1 MIKSST
7 RGTDET
13 FLQLMTL
20 SGSAILKLLGF
31 PPEIADH
38 YEFRAVEFKQKQLQ
52 KPDAEG
58 IPILE
63 TLPYRILIEFQGY
76 RDKFIRYR
84 ALANML
90 QVCMKSQTD
99 KPIIG
104 IIIYTQQQYQDVALP
119 LDRLLE
125 GNIKLTEKVLTDYS
139 EAELLA
145 IDPRLIVL
153 APFTVPKDVSKP
165 ELQQKA
171 QTWSRT
177 ISEIYPDNEQ
187 RQEAFN
193 IIGLFLLD
201 RFRNLAQQE
210 ILDMLNL
217 DLLDTRAG
225 QDIFKMGEI
234 EGIAK
239 GLAEGEAKGE
249 TQTLQAMREQILAV
263 LEQRFTNLPAQ
274 TAKNLAKITQLPRLM
289 ELTYIAYSCTQ
300 IEAFLQHCN
309 KD

>member
-1 MIKSST
+1 MTNLT
-7 RGTDET
+7 RGTDEI
-13 FLQLMTL
+13 FLQLMAL
-20 SGSAILKLLGF
+20 SGSALLKLLGF
-31 PPEIADH
+31 PPEVAEH

-76 RDKFIRYR
+76 RDKYIRYR

-104 IIIYTQQQYQDVALP
+104 IIIYTQQQFQDVALP

-125 GNIKLTEKVLTDYS
+125 GNIKLTERVLTDYS

-145 IDPRLIVL
+145 VDPCLIVL
-153 APFTVPKDVSKP
+153 APFTVSKTVSKH
-165 ELQQKA
+165 ELK
-171 QTWSRT
+171 QTVHRWSRQ
-177 ISEIYPDNEQ
+177 ISEIYPDNER

-201 RFRNLAQQE
+201 RFRNLEQQE

-217 DLLDTRAG
+217 DLMDTRAG
-225 QDIFKMGEI
+225 QDIFKMGEVKG
-234 EGIAK
+234 EAKGIAK
-239 GLAEGEAKGE
+239 GKVEGE
-249 TQTLQAMREQILAV
+249 TQTLQAMREQILTV
-263 LEQRFTNLPAQ
+263 LQQRFATLPEQ
-274 TAKNLAKITQLPRLM
+274 TANHLAHISQLPRLI
-289 ELTYIAYSCTQ
+289 ELAHIAYACAE
-300 IEAFLQHCN
+300 IEEFLQQC
-309 KD
+309 KVD